1 MTPSARGGGGE
12 VGEKKEKIVV
22 LSFSFS
28 RACFAL
34 VLVEKK
40 KRKTSAYRIMLRPLF
55 SCYFV
60 ARYGKVCKT
69 NCSFCSYKR
78 ESFAFTQDINLY
90 VSIATFF
97 QLP

>member
-1 MTPSARGGGGE
+1 MTPSAREGE

-40 KRKTSAYRIMLRPLF
+40 RKTSAYRIMLRPLF

-60 ARYGKVCKT
+60 ARYGKCVKQIAVFVATKENGLHLPKT
-69 NCSFCSYKR
+69 
-78 ESFAFTQDINLY
+78 
-90 VSIATFF
+90 
-97 QLP
+97 

>member
-40 KRKTSAYRIMLRPLF
+40 KKKNVCVQNNVTS
-55 SCYFV
+55 
-60 ARYGKVCKT
+60 
-69 NCSFCSYKR
+69 
-78 ESFAFTQDINLY
+78 
-90 VSIATFF
+90 TFF
-97 QLP
+97 LLFCGTVWQSV